1 MWRLAI
7 ITCLEAE
14 PTLQHLS
21 WFAAVVLAPSTGLE
35 TGDEQWGE
43 QGEGETQ
50 GDPKAPALM
59 QGEGLTHIQRV
70 AIDETTSVFAG
81 RLPRVLIDCAG
92 RLPTLANIAGSDI
105 LPAATVDSG
114 GHRTKAKLRQ
124 LTGRKN
130 Y

>member
-1 MWRLAI
+1 MLEPQQLALSQARGHKLVHQVRQMMEEHKDRVVTQVNVSNAQSKVWRLAI

-81 RLPRVLIDCAG
+81 RLP
-92 RLPTLANIAGSDI
+92 
-105 LPAATVDSG
+105 
-114 GHRTKAKLRQ
+114 
-124 LTGRKN
+124 
-130 Y
+130 

>member
-1 MWRLAI
+1 MLEPQQLALSQAGGHKLVHQVRQIMEEHKDRVVTQVNVSNAQSKVWRLAI

-81 RLPRVLIDCAG
+81 RLP
-92 RLPTLANIAGSDI
+92 
-105 LPAATVDSG
+105 
-114 GHRTKAKLRQ
+114 
-124 LTGRKN
+124 
-130 Y
+130 

>member
-1 MWRLAI
+1 MLEPQQLALSQAGGHKLVHQVRQIMEEHKDRVVTQVNVSNAQSKVWRLAI

-21 WFAAVVLAPSTGLE
+21 WFAVVVLAPSTGLE

-59 QGEGLTHIQRV
+59 QGEGLTHIQRA

-81 RLPRVLIDCAG
+81 RLP
-92 RLPTLANIAGSDI
+92 
-105 LPAATVDSG
+105 
-114 GHRTKAKLRQ
+114 
-124 LTGRKN
+124 
-130 Y
+130 